1 MIDRR
6 ELLKRM
12 AAAGTAAAA
21 GPFLSAPARAE
32 TVTLDV
38 LYAFPAFAKFHEPI
52 AQEFMKRQS
61 DIKIQFRAPAASYDE
76 GHQTML
82 RQAMTNQLPD
92 VYYSGYHLLAELV
105 RTLVK
110 RKQIIEVGPLLDKE
124 DAAWRKANYSD
135 NVLALGKVD
144 GKTYGLAF
152 NASLPIIYFNEQLVK
167 AAGGD
172 PAKMPDTWDA
182 MIALAAKIKTQGSD
196 VAGIAYN
203 IHDWPDDWLFRSMIL
218 QAGGQMLDQAETAS
232 GVGGPIGLKVMRNLR
247 RFATECNMP
256 LIDWDQS
263 RQQFIAGKIG
273 IFADTPARLRQ
284 VTDLIGDKFTLR
296 TTVFPLDDKANG
308 GLPTGGNAA
317 IITTADAGKQRAA
330 WEFLK
335 FVSGPEAQKIVVETT
350 GYMPT
355 NLRASAPELLGKF
368 YDQNPNFRTVSLE
381 ANRARPWQGYP
392 GGNSVRIWR
401 VQRDIINAVMRG
413 TETPEAGLDRIVKE
427 SNALMKA

>member
-1 MIDRR
+1 MASRR
-6 ELLKRM
+6 DVLKWS
-12 AAAGTAAAA
+12 AAAGLT
-21 GPFLSAPARAE
+21 PFIHSNAHAE

-52 AQEFMKRQS
+52 AAEFMKKQS
-61 DIKIQFRAPAASYDE
+61 DIKIQFRAPAQSYDE

-105 RTLVK
+105 RTLEK
-110 RKQIIEVGPLLDKE
+110 RKQITEVGPMLDKE
-124 DAAWRKANYSD
+124 DAAWRKANYADS
-135 NVLALGKVD
+135 VLALGKVD
-144 GKTYGLAF
+144 GRMYGLAF
-152 NASLPIIYFNEQLVK
+152 NASLPIIYYNEQLVK

-172 PAKMPDTWDA
+172 PNKMPDTWDA
-182 MIALAAKIKTQGSD
+182 MLALAAKIKATGSD

-218 QAGGQMLDQAETAS
+218 QGGGSMLDASEQAS
-232 GVGGPIGLKVMRNLR
+232 GVGGPLGIKVLRYLR
-247 RFATECNMP
+247 RMVTESNMP

-296 TTVFPLDDKANG
+296 TCIFPIDDKVNG

-317 IITTADAGKQRAA
+317 VITAKDAAKQKAA

-335 FVSGPEAQKIVVETT
+335 FVSGPEAQKIVVEGT

-355 NLRASAPELLGKF
+355 NILASRPDLLGKF
-368 YDQNPNFRTVSLE
+368 YDANPNFRTVSLE
-381 ANRARPWQGYP
+381 ANRAKPWQGYP
-392 GGNSVRIWR
+392 GNSVRVWR
-401 VQRDIINAVMRG
+401 AQRDIINSVMRG
-413 TETPEAGLDRIVKE
+413 METPEAGLDRIVKE